1 MSGKR
6 SAIALLMVAF
16 LIGIIA
22 GGTLLSGGGG
32 PGGTSVAVAG
42 PEDEQRTRPKPTA
55 APKPKVVARGLTAE
69 AVHEGNGRI
78 VISGVQKPP
87 KAGTR
92 VTVQRRESGGWVDFP
107 AGSTVGSDGT
117 YSLWLQTGRTGEMSF
132 RVIDSESGESSNAVR
147 LKV

>member
-32 PGGTSVAVAG
+32 PGGTGVAVAG
-42 PEDEQRTRPKPTA
+42 PEDEPARAKPTA
-55 APKPKVVARGLTAE
+55 APKPKVVVRGLTAE

-78 VISGVQKPP
+78 VISGVQKPA
-87 KAGTR
+87 KAGTK
-92 VTVQRRESGGWVDFP
+92 VTVQRREAGGWVDFP

-132 RVIDSESGESSNAVR
+132 RVIDSESGETSNAVR

>member
-6 SAIALLMVAF
+6 SAIALLLVAF
-16 LIGIIA
+16 LVGIVG

-32 PGGTSVAVAG
+32 SGGTSVAVAG
-42 PEDEQRTRPKPTA
+42 PEDETKPRPTA
-55 APKPKVVARGLTAE
+55 TPKPKAVVRGLTAQ

-78 VISGVQKPP
+78 VISGVQKPT

-107 AGSTVGSDGT
+107 AGSTVGSDGS
-117 YSLWLQTGRTGEMSF
+117 YSLWLQTGRTGDMSF
-132 RVIDSESGESSNAVR
+132 RVIDSESGETSNAVR